1 MFLENINLK
10 PQLLII
16 VALLFI
22 LPMFVYSGI
31 NKILKFDK
39 KVEKLEEK
47 INTNKLIASLGI
59 ISVTIIEIL
68 CSIII
73 LLAAILLHT
82 HIPFLKI
89 AANISIILFMLF
101 LVIVTPIYHP
111 PSDKMIPFLSNM
123 CTFGGFLLLLF
134 VFNIKQ
140 KINHL

>member
-10 PQLLII
+10 PHLLII

-82 HIPFLKI
+82 HIPFLKV
-89 AANISIILFMLF
+89 AANISIILFK
-101 LVIVTPIYHP
+101 
-111 PSDKMIPFLSNM
+111 S
-123 CTFGGFLLLLF
+123 
-134 VFNIKQ
+134 
-140 KINHL
+140 